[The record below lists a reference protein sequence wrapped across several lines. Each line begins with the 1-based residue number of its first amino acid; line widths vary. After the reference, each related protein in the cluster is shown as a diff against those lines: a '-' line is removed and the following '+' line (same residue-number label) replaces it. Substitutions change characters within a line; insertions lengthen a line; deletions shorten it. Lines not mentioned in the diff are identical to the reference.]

1 MNKLIQIAMR
11 PTLMARFTRHA
22 CIQLSPRLM
31 SWGASVLPVCA
42 LLMSSGCAVGP
53 DYHRPALKTPQ
64 AYTATSLPER
74 TVSAAGSAG
83 QVQALLPGQS
93 VQQQWWQAFGSP
105 ELDKLVADAINAS
118 PDLQAANAA
127 LLAAR
132 EHVAAQRGLY
142 WPSVSAQFNPTRQK
156 IASSLSTP
164 AYAEQ
169 IMLYSLY
176 TAQLNIGYVPDV
188 FGANRRMVE
197 ALAAQVDFQRYA
209 RQAAYTSLVGN
220 IVNTAIQK
228 ASLRAQINA
237 AHELV
242 ALSAQ
247 MLALSQRQYAAGQVS
262 LADVT
267 AQEAALAQA
276 QAALLPLQQQ
286 FDQQHNLLAVLT
298 GHYPSELPAQA
309 FDLDKLHLPAALP
322 LSLPAQLLEQRP
334 DIRSAEAQLQ
344 AASAMVGVATAARLP
359 SVTLSANIGGA
370 TLQFADLLK
379 GAGSFW
385 TAGANILQ
393 PVFAGGQLLHQ
404 QRAAEAT
411 YAQAA
416 AQYRSTVLTAF
427 QDTADTLQAIHYNA
441 EALRLADAAYQAA
454 QKNLLIVQRQRER
467 GAASQPEVL
476 LAQQQY
482 QQAIMSL
489 VQARAARYNGTVAL
503 FQALGGAWWEADS
516 QESGQ
521 P

>member
-1 MNKLIQIAMR
+1 MNNPMQTMMK
-11 PTLMARFTRHA
+11 PFTLHSLRRSLASL
-22 CIQLSPRLM
+22 CLS
-31 SWGASVLPVCA
+31 ALPLCA
-42 LLMSSGCAVGP
+42 LLASGCAVGP
-53 DYHRPALKTPQ
+53 DYHRPATQTPQ
-64 AYTATSLPER
+64 TYTATALPEH
-74 TVSAAGSAG
+74 TTAAAGPAG
-83 QVQALLPGQS
+83 QAQALVPGEPVQA
-93 VQQQWWQAFGSP
+93 QWWQAFGSP
-105 ELDKLVADAINAS
+105 ELDKLVAEAIKAS
-118 PDLQAANAA
+118 PDLQAADAA
-127 LLAAR
+127 LRAAR

-142 WPSVSAQFNPTRQK
+142 WPSVGAQFNPTRQK

-197 ALAAQVDFQRYA
+197 ALSAQVDFQRYA
-209 RQAAYTSLVGN
+209 RQAAYTSLVSN
-220 IVNTAIQK
+220 IVNSAIQE
-228 ASLRAQINA
+228 ASLRAQMA
-237 AHELV
+237 AAGELV
-242 ALSAQ
+242 ALSARLLD
-247 MLALSQRQYAAGQVS
+247 MSQRQYAAGQAS
-262 LADVT
+262 LAEVT
-267 AQEAALAQA
+267 AQEATLAQA
-276 QAALLPLQQQ
+276 QAAVLPLQQQ
-286 FDQQHNLLAVLT
+286 LDQQHNLLAVLT

-309 FDLDKLHLPAALP
+309 FDLDKLRLPVALP
-322 LSLPAQLLEQRP
+322 VSLPAQLLERRP

-385 TAGANILQ
+385 TVGANILQ

-416 AQYRSTVLTAF
+416 AQYRSTVLSAF

-441 EALRLADAAYQAA
+441 EALRLADVVYQAA

-489 VQARAARYNGTVAL
+489 VQARAARYSGTVAL
-503 FQALGGAWWEADS
+503 FQALGGAWWEGAS
-516 QESGQ
+516 QAGGQ

>member
-1 MNKLIQIAMR
+1 MNNPMHTMMK
-11 PTLMARFTRHA
+11 PFTLHSLRRSLASL
-22 CIQLSPRLM
+22 CLS
-31 SWGASVLPVCA
+31 ALPLCA
-42 LLMSSGCAVGP
+42 LLASGCAVGP
-53 DYHRPALKTPQ
+53 DYHRPATQTPQ
-64 AYTATSLPER
+64 TYTATALPEH
-74 TVSAAGSAG
+74 TVAAAVPAG
-83 QVQALLPGQS
+83 QAQALLPGEP
-93 VQQQWWQAFGSP
+93 VQAQWWQAFGSP
-105 ELDKLVADAINAS
+105 ELDKLVAEAIKAS
-118 PDLQAANAA
+118 PDLQAADAA
-127 LLAAR
+127 LRAAR

-142 WPSVSAQFNPTRQK
+142 WPSVGAQFNPTRQK

-176 TAQLNIGYVPDV
+176 TAQFNIGYVPDV

-197 ALAAQVDFQRYA
+197 ALSAQVDFQRYA
-209 RQAAYTSLVGN
+209 RQAAYTSLVSN
-220 IVNTAIQK
+220 IVNSAIQE
-228 ASLRAQINA
+228 ASLRAQMA
-237 AHELV
+237 AAGELV
-242 ALSAQ
+242 ALSARLLD
-247 MLALSQRQYAAGQVS
+247 MSQRQYAAGQAS
-262 LADVT
+262 LAEVT
-267 AQEAALAQA
+267 AQEATLAQA
-276 QAALLPLQQQ
+276 QAAVLPLQQQ
-286 FDQQHNLLAVLT
+286 LDQQHNLLAVLT

-309 FDLDKLHLPAALP
+309 FDLDKLRLPVALP
-322 LSLPAQLLEQRP
+322 VSLPAQLLEQRP

-385 TAGANILQ
+385 TVGANILQ

-416 AQYRSTVLTAF
+416 AQYRSTVLSAF

-441 EALRLADAAYQAA
+441 EALRLADVAYQAA

-489 VQARAARYNGTVAL
+489 VQARAARYSGTVAL
-503 FQALGGAWWEADS
+503 FQALGGAWWEGAS
-516 QESGQ
+516 QAGGQ

>member
-1 MNKLIQIAMR
+1 MNNPMHTMMK
-11 PTLMARFTRHA
+11 PFTLHSLRRSLASL
-22 CIQLSPRLM
+22 CLS
-31 SWGASVLPVCA
+31 ALPLCA
-42 LLMSSGCAVGP
+42 LLASGCAVGP
-53 DYHRPALKTPQ
+53 DYHRPATQTPQ
-64 AYTATSLPER
+64 TYTATALPEH
-74 TVSAAGSAG
+74 TVAAAVPAG
-83 QVQALLPGQS
+83 QAQALLPGEP
-93 VQQQWWQAFGSP
+93 VQAQWWQAFGSP
-105 ELDKLVADAINAS
+105 ELDKLVAEAIKAS
-118 PDLQAANAA
+118 PDLQAADAA
-127 LLAAR
+127 LRAAR

-142 WPSVSAQFNPTRQK
+142 WPSVGAQFNPTRQK

-176 TAQLNIGYVPDV
+176 TAQFNIGYVPDV

-197 ALAAQVDFQRYA
+197 ALSAQVDFQRYA
-209 RQAAYTSLVGN
+209 RQAAYTSLVSN
-220 IVNTAIQK
+220 IVNSAIQE
-228 ASLRAQINA
+228 ASLRAQMA
-237 AHELV
+237 AAGELV
-242 ALSAQ
+242 ALSARLLD
-247 MLALSQRQYAAGQVS
+247 MSQRQYAAGQAS
-262 LADVT
+262 LAEVT
-267 AQEAALAQA
+267 AQEATLAQA
-276 QAALLPLQQQ
+276 QAAVLPLQQQ
-286 FDQQHNLLAVLT
+286 LDQQHNLLAVLT

-309 FDLDKLHLPAALP
+309 FDLDKLRLPVALP
-322 LSLPAQLLEQRP
+322 VSLPAQLLEQRP

-344 AASAMVGVATAARLP
+344 VASAMVGVATAARLP
-359 SVTLSANIGGA
+359 SVTLSANVGGA

-385 TAGANILQ
+385 TVGANILQ

-404 QRAAEAT
+404 QRAAEAI

-441 EALRLADAAYQAA
+441 EALRLADVVYQAA

-489 VQARAARYNGTVAL
+489 VQARAARYSGTVAL
-503 FQALGGAWWEADS
+503 FQALGGAWWEGAS
-516 QESGQ
+516 QAGGQ

>member
-1 MNKLIQIAMR
+1 MNNPMHTMMK
-11 PTLMARFTRHA
+11 PFTLHPLRSRLAGL
-22 CIQLSPRLM
+22 CLS
-31 SWGASVLPVCA
+31 ALPLCA
-42 LLMSSGCAVGP
+42 LLASGCAVGP
-53 DYHRPALKTPQ
+53 DYHRPATQTPQ
-64 AYTATSLPER
+64 AYTATALPEH
-74 TVSAAGSAG
+74 TTAAAGPAG
-83 QVQALLPGQS
+83 QAQALLPGEP
-93 VQQQWWQAFGSP
+93 VQAQWWQAFGSP
-105 ELDKLVADAINAS
+105 ELDKLVAEAIKAS
-118 PDLQAANAA
+118 PDLQAADAA
-127 LLAAR
+127 LRAAR

-142 WPSVSAQFNPTRQK
+142 WPSVGAQFNPTRQK

-197 ALAAQVDFQRYA
+197 ALSAQVDFQRYA
-209 RQAAYTSLVGN
+209 RQAAYTSLVSN
-220 IVNTAIQK
+220 IINSAIQE
-228 ASLRAQINA
+228 ASLRAQMA
-237 AHELV
+237 AAGELV
-242 ALSAQ
+242 ALSARLLD
-247 MLALSQRQYAAGQVS
+247 MSQRQYAAGQAS
-262 LADVT
+262 LAEVT

-276 QAALLPLQQQ
+276 QAAVLPLQQQ
-286 FDQQHNLLAVLT
+286 LDQQHNLLAVLT

-309 FDLDKLHLPAALP
+309 FDLDKLRLPVALP
-322 LSLPAQLLEQRP
+322 VSLPAQLLEQRP

-385 TAGANILQ
+385 TVGANILQ

-416 AQYRSTVLTAF
+416 AQYRSTVLSAF
-427 QDTADTLQAIHYNA
+427 QDTTDTLQAIHYNA
-441 EALRLADAAYQAA
+441 EALRLADVAYQAA
-454 QKNLLIVQRQRER
+454 HKNLTIVQHQRER

-482 QQAIMSL
+482 QQALMGL

-503 FQALGGAWWEADS
+503 FQALGGAWWEGAS
-516 QESGQ
+516 QAGGQ